1 MIRKPFPFLQ
11 ERMATVLSERE
22 IVISDFQPGNFEV
35 RETANLGDAFDEM
48 GLSGVFEQFVS
59 VD

>member
-1 MIRKPFPFLQ
+1 
-11 ERMATVLSERE
+11 MATVLCERE

-35 RETANLGDAFDEM
+35 RETANLGDAFDAM